1 MPPSALTRSS
11 SSAGLRTAV
20 LNCDHTDPVHCVQ
33 FNPKYVMLV
42 AACWTIW
49 ATTWPW
55 TERLVGDKNTYTETI
70 NLTTE
75 TPEVDRHLLRLWEA
89 RHGLIKR
96 WKRQKLNRK
105 LKKRI
110 AAITVEALEYAT
122 QLARSNWNKKCTD
135 LQGKLGT
142 KNAWQFLRHL
152 LDPSKS
158 KRNTSQN
165 LQKILRDFPG
175 TNQDLLEQLKLR
187 YSEIRAYHRGQ
198 RREYPPP
205 HKTLNR
211 EDAVAWRQLQTG
223 AFRNLALLHK
233 FSPTSYKAE
242 CPHCGQYASLP
253 HTAWFCTAHPNIPPS
268 HPDPTPENWEAALLS
283 SSDADQLKLIGR
295 ARLTA
300 DSVGALD

>member
-1 MPPSALTRSS
+1 MCHSPITARAPYTRATRSS
-11 SSAGLRTAV
+11 SVLSSRTATYSEREHDDAS
-20 LNCDHTDPVHCVQ
+20 LES
-33 FNPKYVMLV
+33 
-42 AACWTIW
+42 
-49 ATTWPW
+49 W
-55 TERLVGDKNTYTETI
+55 TESLVCDKNTYTETI

-75 TPEVDRHLLRLWEA
+75 TPEVDRHLLHLREA

-96 WKRQKLNRK
+96 WKRQRLNLK

-135 LQGKLGT
+135 LQEKLGT
-142 KNAWQFLRHL
+142 KDAWQFLRHL

-175 TNQDLLEQLKLR
+175 TNQDLLEQLKL
-187 YSEIRAYHRGQ
+187 Q
-198 RREYPPP
+198 
-205 HKTLNR
+205 
-211 EDAVAWRQLQTG
+211 DAFAWRQLQTG

-253 HTAWFCTAHPNIPPS
+253 HTAWFFTAHPNISPS
-268 HPDPTPENWEAALLS
+268 HPNPTPENWEAALLS
-283 SSDADQLKLIGR
+283 STAADQLKLIGR

-300 DSVGALD
+300 DSVGVLD

>member
-1 MPPSALTRSS
+1 IDSYFI
-11 SSAGLRTAV
+11 
-20 LNCDHTDPVHCVQ
+20 PVP
-33 FNPKYVMLV
+33 N
-42 AACWTIW
+42 
-49 ATTWPW
+49 
-55 TERLVGDKNTYTETI
+55 
-70 NLTTE
+70 
-75 TPEVDRHLLRLWEA
+75 
-89 RHGLIKR
+89 
-96 WKRQKLNRK
+96 
-105 LKKRI
+105 
-110 AAITVEALEYAT
+110 
-122 QLARSNWNKKCTD
+122 
-135 LQGKLGT
+135 
-142 KNAWQFLRHL
+142 
-152 LDPSKS
+152 
-158 KRNTSQN
+158 
-165 LQKILRDFPG
+165 
-175 TNQDLLEQLKLR
+175 R

-300 DSVGALD
+300 D